1 MARKWILAVAFY
13 AASTFSILAQVR
25 ETFDLVTFD
34 APVGWNRETTDYALS
49 FVTTNSKSRGWCR
62 ITIYKSQTGSGDATH
77 DFENEWQAIVTKNY
91 PDAIRPTPEMTNEEG
106 WTSASGVSEFK
117 WQNENSFLLLT
128 TITGHGAEITIMVM
142 MNSNEFMPQV
152 ESFLGAIELQKPA
165 LSESTTMQMVVEDAG
180 NKMVETVDDHGIS
193 LSTTNFDDGWVA
205 RPFKDYVKLS
215 KGEITV
221 LLHYAVQITD
231 EMRNSESVERSLWN
245 RLIEPRY
252 EISNLAKYDNGGP
265 CYFCIYFFEA
275 DAVDR
280 QSGKKVYL
288 GFRVLIENGIARCIE
303 IISPS
308 KAELDQQFPN
318 QEKIAALTGYNK
330 FAVAMQDI
338 VGTWEESGGSYVDM
352 YNTVTGSYAGMNT
365 ASSAHTFVFNADG
378 SYESHHSGAYG
389 MVGNMQFFDQKYKG
403 KNTLTYWEMAL
414 TNRFEGKTDEF
425 WVQFEAVKGGRVLHL
440 TDKTASGIQYH
451 LVKTR

>member
-1 MARKWILAVAFY
+1 
-13 AASTFSILAQVR
+13 
-25 ETFDLVTFD
+25 
-34 APVGWNRETTDYALS
+34 
-49 FVTTNSKSRGWCR
+49 
-62 ITIYKSQTGSGDATH
+62 
-77 DFENEWQAIVTKNY
+77 
-91 PDAIRPTPEMTNEEG
+91 
-106 WTSASGVSEFK
+106 
-117 WQNENSFLLLT
+117 
-128 TITGHGAEITIMVM
+128 
-142 MNSNEFMPQV
+142 
-152 ESFLGAIELQKPA
+152 
-165 LSESTTMQMVVEDAG
+165 DAG